1 MIMKNLYGFIIT
13 AFAMMSG
20 LAACDVREPLSGV
33 SDQPQKISP
42 MSEDVLPGELL
53 VRFDES
59 VSRILDEA
67 GLITKSGEASVSR
80 SGILTVDEILEL
92 VDGYQIERVFPVD
105 KRSEE
110 KMREE
115 GLHLWYVVRFS
126 DEHPVG
132 KVASDLAKLGEVS
145 RVEFNRTLKRASD
158 TKAVPLT
165 QAALKQMKAS
175 AAPAKFD
182 DPHLGLQWHMVNN
195 GDLGPTKFIA
205 GADVNVEQAWDL
217 CTGNPSVI
225 VAVLDE
231 GVDFSHPDI
240 KGSMWI
246 NEGEQWRST
255 EDNDGNGYAGD
266 YYGYNFAAGDGIIAT
281 NGRYD
286 TGHGTHVAGVIAAT
300 NNNGIGISSI
310 AGGTPENPG
319 VKIMSCQIFS
329 GALAGTVLDEVRAI
343 KYAADNGAV
352 ILQCS
357 WGYISGAANPYDWTP
372 QFSDDEQWKTANVLE
387 YKALDYFV
395 HNAGSP
401 DGVID
406 GGIVVFAAGNEYAP
420 AASYPAAYPDF
431 VSVAA
436 TAGDYTPAV
445 YTNYGKGTTI
455 SAPGGDQDYYFEYGE
470 STDKG
475 ALGCV
480 LSTLPYNVSGTAGEL
495 AGYGYMEGTS
505 MACPHVSGVVALG
518 LSYAAN
524 LRRHVKAEEVKKL
537 LYSTARPIE
546 QYWNL
551 DQPKQFYKFVTDL
564 SEVHLSTMDLKNYK
578 GQMGEGQV
586 DAYAFLQAIAGAGT
600 PMTFPNLYIALDG
613 SVTVMPSMYFKNAA
627 GSKYSVT
634 FADPSVASCVA
645 DGEKLVFSGDKE
657 GQTGAVIKAEN
668 GDSFSF
674 TVTVRSTANGN
685 GWL

>member
-1 MIMKNLYGFIIT
+1 MKNIYKIFLMAG
-13 AFAMMSG
+13 ALVAG
-20 LAACDVREPLSGV
+20 LSACSLDEPVTGAE
-33 SDQPQKISP
+33 PQKVSP
-42 MSEDVLPGELL
+42 VSADAVAGELL
-53 VRFDES
+53 VRFDEG
-59 VSRILDEA
+59 VSEILDRA
-67 GLITKSGEASVSR
+67 GLITKSGDASASR
-80 SGILTVDEILEL
+80 SGVLSVDEILDL
-92 VDGYQIERVFPVD
+92 VQGYQIERVFPVD
-105 KRSEE
+105 ARSEA
-110 KMREE
+110 KARQD

-126 DEHPVG
+126 DEYPVE
-132 KVASDLAKLGEVS
+132 KVAADLAKLGEVS

-165 QAALKQMKAS
+165 KSAMEQMKNS
-175 AAPAKFD
+175 AKQAKFN

-195 GDLGPTKFIA
+195 GDLGETKFVA
-205 GADVNVEQAWDL
+205 GADVNVEKAWDL
-217 CTGNPSVI
+217 CMGDPSII

-231 GVDFSHPDI
+231 GVDFSHPDL
-240 KGSMWI
+240 KNSMWI
-246 NEGEQWRST
+246 NEGEIWRST

-266 YYGYNFAAGDGIIAT
+266 VYGYNFAAGSGIVST

-300 NNNGIGISSI
+300 NNNGLGISSI
-310 AGGTPENPG
+310 AGGTLENPG

-352 ILQCS
+352 VLQCS
-357 WGYISGAANPYDWTP
+357 WGYISGAANPYDWSP
-372 QFSDDEQWKTANVLE
+372 QFSDDDQWMQSNVLE

-420 AASYPAAYPDF
+420 AASYPAAFPEF

-436 TAGDYTPAV
+436 TAPDYTPAV

-470 STDKG
+470 GPNAG

-480 LSTLPYNVSGTAGEL
+480 LSTLPYNVTGTAGDL

-518 LSYAAN
+518 LSYAAK
-524 LRRHVKAEEVKKL
+524 LHKHVKAEDVKDL
-537 LYSTARPIE
+537 LHSTAKPIE
-546 QYWNL
+546 QYWNTTEL
-551 DQPKQFYKFVTDL
+551 KYFYKFVTDL
-564 SEVHLSTMDLKNYK
+564 SEVHLSSMDLRNYK
-578 GQMGEGQV
+578 GKMGNGQV
-586 DAYAFLQAIAGAGT
+586 DAYAFLQAIAGAGVD
-600 PMTFPNLYIALDG
+600 MTFPNVYVAVG
-613 SVTVMPSMYFKNAA
+613 ASTTVAPSMYFKNADNA
-627 GSKYSVT
+627 T
-634 FADPSVASCVA
+634 FTVEIAKSEIASCKA
-645 DGEKLVFSGDKE
+645 EGKNLKFNGLKE
-657 GQTGAVIKAEN
+657 GQTAATVKCSDGV
-668 GDSFSF
+668 SQSF
-674 TVTVRSTANGN
+674 TITVRNSANGN